1 MVLELEH
8 VFFVRKIKQSK
19 ERMALI
25 MQANMQSQGLKQPAK
40 LNYETEFVVVLSR
53 GRAGQA
59 ALSVLLLQRVDCK
72 SREKV

>member
-25 MQANMQSQGLKQPAK
+25 MQANMQLQGLKQPAK